1 MEPNQTAPF
10 GSSLIWVHFVC
21 NISYLG
27 TEADERAEDKS
38 RDWWER
44 VNSTCTYQEINDTC
58 YEKTH
63 STKDSSQNETA
74 GDTQSEN
81 I

>member
-1 MEPNQTAPF
+1 MCIAQGPQR
-10 GSSLIWVHFVC
+10 S
-21 NISYLG
+21 
-27 TEADERAEDKS
+27 DAES
-38 RDWWER
+38 CDWQER

-58 YEKTH
+58 YEKTY